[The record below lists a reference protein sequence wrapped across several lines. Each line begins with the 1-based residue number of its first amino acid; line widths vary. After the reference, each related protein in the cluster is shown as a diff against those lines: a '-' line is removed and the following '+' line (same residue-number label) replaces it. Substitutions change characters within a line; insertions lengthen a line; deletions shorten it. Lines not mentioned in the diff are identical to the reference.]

1 VCVCPPLP
9 FYRSGV
15 PGSKLCPK
23 FSEFSVDSEITGLSQ
38 SSLSIKAFVHPA
50 AVMMVLTDIVLLSL
64 QQMLMLPG
72 TMCMKNI
79 SVNSCFV
86 QNCFQPSCTGIS
98 SHRLMWLLVAYQ
110 QVECGC
116 L

>member
-1 VCVCPPLP
+1 LP

-50 AVMMVLTDIVLLSL
+50 AVMMVLTDSFAVFAADVDAAWYYVHE
-64 QQMLMLPG
+64 
-72 TMCMKNI
+72 K
-79 SVNSCFV
+79 
-86 QNCFQPSCTGIS
+86 
-98 SHRLMWLLVAYQ
+98 Y
-110 QVECGC
+110 
-116 L
+116 